1 MAISYKLQ
9 VPSFY
14 RPVIKGSGLKTVLE
28 SFAIQMCPDLS
39 CHPGTFLQ
47 VSFAFGVASIV

>member
-9 VPSFY
+9 VPSCY
-14 RPVIKGSGLKTVLE
+14 RPVIKGPGLKTVLE